1 MATILPELINE
12 LEAKAKRL
20 EKDVVNIDK
29 SSVIPQHTNKAEA
42 ILLITKELI
51 DTEEQMKY
59 LLRIKNMYYD
69 QS

>member
-20 EKDVVNIDK
+20 EKDDVNIDK
-29 SSVIPQHTNKAEA
+29 SSVITQHTNKAEA
-42 ILLITKELI
+42 ILSTTKELI

-59 LLRIKNMYYD
+59 LLRIKNMYYE

>member
-1 MATILPELINE
+1 MATILPELIKE
-12 LEAKAKRL
+12 LEAKTKRL
-20 EKDVVNIDK
+20 EKDVVNIDQ

-42 ILLITKELI
+42 ILSTTKELI

-59 LLRIKNMYYD
+59 LLRIKNIYYD